1 MIKAQGRGSSESGCS
16 RPPAL
21 SLFLRERTWDFG
33 LRGIRKG
40 QPGSSLLTE
49 RMERM
54 STDRYQSPLSERYAS
69 KEMQYIFS
77 PDKKFR
83 TWRKLWIALAETE
96 KELGLPITQEQ
107 IDELKAHAEDINY
120 EVARAREKEVRHDV
134 MSHVY
139 AYGVQCPKAKGIIHL
154 GATSCY
160 VGDNTDIIV
169 MTEALRLVRRKLV
182 NVIAELAKFAD
193 THKSLP
199 TLAFTHFQPAQPTT
213 VGKRASL
220 WLQEFC
226 MDLEDVEYVLGTMK
240 LLGSKGTTGT
250 QASFLE
256 LFEGNQET
264 IDRIDPMIAEKMGF
278 KECVPVSGQ
287 TYSRKTDTRV
297 LNVLAGI
304 AATAHKMSNDIR
316 LLQHLKEV
324 EEPFEKSQIGSSA
337 MAYKRNPMRSERIA
351 SLSRY
356 VMIDALNPAITSATQ
371 WFERTLDDSANKRL
385 SVPEGFL
392 AVDGILDLCLNV
404 VDGLVVYPKVIE
416 KRLMSELPFM
426 ATENIMMDAV
436 KAGGDRQELHEKIRT
451 LSMEAGKNVKVEG
464 KENNLL
470 ELIAADPAFH
480 MTLEELQACMEPS
493 RYVGRSA
500 VQVEAFL
507 KQVVNPIL
515 EANRELL
522 GMSAE
527 INV

>member
-1 MIKAQGRGSSESGCS
+1 MN
-16 RPPAL
+16 
-21 SLFLRERTWDFG
+21 
-33 LRGIRKG
+33 
-40 QPGSSLLTE
+40 
-49 RMERM
+49 
-54 STDRYQSPLSERYAS
+54 TDRYVSPLSERYAS

-77 PDKKFR
+77 PDMKFR

-96 KELGLPITQEQ
+96 RELGLNITQEQ
-107 IDELKAHAEDINY
+107 IDEMKAHADDINY
-120 EVARAREKEVRHDV
+120 DVAKERERQVRHDV

-139 AYGVQCPKAKGIIHL
+139 AFGVQCPKAKGIIHL

-169 MTEALRLVRRKLV
+169 MTEALKLVRKKLV
-182 NVIAELAKFAD
+182 NVIAELSKFAAQYKD
-193 THKSLP
+193 QP

-213 VGKRASL
+213 VGKRATL
-220 WLQEFC
+220 WTQEFL
-226 MDLEDVEYVLGTMK
+226 MDLEDLEYVLSTMK

-256 LFEGNQET
+256 LFDGDQET
-264 IDRIDPMIAEKMGF
+264 IDKIDPMIAEKMGF
-278 KECVPVSGQ
+278 KSCYPVSGQ
-287 TYSRKTDTRV
+287 TYSRKVDTRV
-297 LNVLAGI
+297 LNILAGI
-304 AATAHKMSNDIR
+304 AASAHKMSNDIR

-356 VMIDALNPAITSATQ
+356 VMVDALNPAITSATQ

-392 AVDGILDLCLNV
+392 AIDGILDLCLNV

-436 KAGGDRQELHEKIRT
+436 KAGGDRQELHERIRE

-464 KENNLL
+464 KDNNLL
-470 ELIAADPAFH
+470 ELIAADPAFNL
-480 MTLEELQACMEPS
+480 TLEDLQKSMDPS
-493 RYVGRSA
+493 RYTGRA
-500 VQVEAFL
+500 KEQTEAFIAN
-507 KQVVNPIL
+507 VVQPVL
-515 EANRELL
+515 DAHKDLL
-522 GMSAE
+522 GVKVE